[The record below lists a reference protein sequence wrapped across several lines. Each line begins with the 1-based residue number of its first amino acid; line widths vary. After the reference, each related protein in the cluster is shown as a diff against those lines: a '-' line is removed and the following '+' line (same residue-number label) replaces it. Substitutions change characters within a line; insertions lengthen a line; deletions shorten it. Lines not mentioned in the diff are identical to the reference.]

1 MLLKKLHHATGVDR
15 SDLDNKKDFFAL
27 KAEVGKLDINKL
39 ANIPTSSN
47 NFKPKIDY
55 LNVSKLKAVPV
66 DLKKLS
72 DVVHNEVA

>member
-47 NFKPKIDY
+47 NLKRKIDD
-55 LNVSKLKAVPV
+55 LNLV
-66 DLKKLS
+66 
-72 DVVHNEVA
+72 N